1 MTGRERILALIEGKP
16 IDHLPF
22 MPITMTFA
30 SKRIGVRYQDY
41 ATNYKVQT
49 DGQILVAEDFIIDY
63 VSTISDP
70 ACEAADTGAKVVFF
84 PDQPPAIEESSAL
97 LSDMSKLDKLII
109 PNPYGGGRMRNRLNA
124 IALMKKQV
132 GYSKLIEGWIE
143 GPCAEGADLRGI
155 NTLMTDFYDEAEFV
169 HQLFEFVVE
178 MELKF
183 AEAQLAMGA
192 DIIGIGDAAASLV
205 GPKIYND
212 FVWQYEKKLV
222 DGIHALGGLVRLHI
236 CGDTRPLLEGMG
248 GLGCEIV
255 DLDYITPVSEGRDKM
270 GPNQVISGN
279 IDPVRTLKDGTPES
293 VYEAV
298 AECHKQAGN
307 RFIVAAGC
315 EVPRDTPPENLHA
328 MLDYA
333 KEHTP

>member
-1 MTGRERILALIEGKP
+1 M
-16 IDHLPF
+16 H
-22 MPITMTFA
+22 
-30 SKRIGVRYQDY
+30 
-41 ATNYKVQT
+41 
-49 DGQILVAEDFIIDY
+49 
-63 VSTISDP
+63 
-70 ACEAADTGAKVVFF
+70 
-84 PDQPPAIEESSAL
+84 
-97 LSDMSKLDKLII
+97 
-109 PNPYGGGRMRNRLNA
+109 NRLNA

-132 GYSKLIEGWIE
+132 SYSKLIEGWIE

-155 NTLMTDFYDEAEFV
+155 NTLMTDFYDEPEFV

-248 GLGCEIV
+248 ELGCEIV

-270 GPNQVISGN
+270 GPSQVISGN

-315 EVPRDTPPENLHA
+315 EVPKDTPPENLHA
-328 MLDYA
+328 MLAYA